1 MPDVV
6 ISFFTVSNQG
16 VCSVGYLCIC

>member
-1 MPDVV
+1 MPAVV